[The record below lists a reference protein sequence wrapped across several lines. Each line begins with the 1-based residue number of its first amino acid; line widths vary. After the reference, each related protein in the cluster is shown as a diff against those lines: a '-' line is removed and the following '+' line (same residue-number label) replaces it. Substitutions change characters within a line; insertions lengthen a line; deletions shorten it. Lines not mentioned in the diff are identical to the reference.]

1 MPTYEYRCKA
11 CKHEFEEFQS
21 MKDKALTK
29 CPACG
34 KKSLE
39 RLIGTGAAI
48 VFKGSGF
55 WQTDYRSESYK
66 KAAEADKPPEKSDS
80 KPAEKSSEKAGE
92 RASDKPSEKATD
104 KPRERANEKAGD
116 KSGEKSGNKPAEKP
130 AEKSVEKKTSAPAES
145 KPAKSSRKK

>member
-1 MPTYEYRCKA
+1 MPTYEYRCNA

-21 MKDKALTK
+21 MTARPLTK

-55 WQTDYRSESYK
+55 WQTDYRSEAYK
-66 KAAEADKPPEKSDS
+66 KAAEADKPPEKSES
-80 KPAEKSSEKAGE
+80 KGETKSGNPGEEKTAERAAEKPAEKSSEKAGE
-92 RASDKPSEKATD
+92 TRVERTPAKASERPAVSVPEK
-104 KPRERANEKAGD
+104 R
-116 KSGEKSGNKPAEKP
+116 KSPA
-130 AEKSVEKKTSAPAES
+130 SRGGSA
-145 KPAKSSRKK
+145 KPAKKKS